1 MKNSVRAGRG
11 RGVKL
16 DPRRIGILALGS
28 HEERHGAA
36 LPPDTDA
43 KLASHVA
50 LEAAKR
56 TGAKFLGV
64 LYRSYELPGIDTG
77 HHNTIEELL
86 VELRDALLNAKK
98 TFGVEAI
105 VLVNGHGGNIPLRE
119 RLPALEAE
127 LGMRLVFNNTIIDLE
142 GPHAATEELS
152 MGAAIGIADESK
164 VTEHVDFSRYPEVG
178 FVGLREAREKYEWAE
193 RQARKVEAEGVRADR
208 KLGREL
214 LERAIVSTVNDVD
227 ILSWP

>member
-1 MKNSVRAGRG
+1 VNNVFVGRG
-11 RGVKL
+11 RGVNL
-16 DPRRIGILALGS
+16 DLSKVGILAIGS

-50 LEAAKR
+50 LETAKR

-77 HHNTIEELL
+77 HHHTLDEITEELRA
-86 VELRDALLNAKK
+86 VLLQAKSS
-98 TFGVEAI
+98 FDIGVV

-119 RLPALEAE
+119 RLPAIEAE
-127 LGMRLVFNNTIIDLE
+127 LGVRLIFNNTIIDLE
-142 GPHAATEELS
+142 GPHAGTEELS

-164 VTEHVDFSRYPEVG
+164 VAEHCDFSQYPEVG
-178 FVGLREAREKYEWAE
+178 FVGLREARRRYEWAE
-193 RQARKVEAEGVRADR
+193 RHAREVEAGGVRADHE
-208 KLGREL
+208 LGRRL
-214 LERAIVSTVNDVD
+214 LERAIVSVVNDVS
-227 ILSWP
+227 ILSRL

>member
-1 MKNSVRAGRG
+1 
-11 RGVKL
+11 L
-16 DPRRIGILALGS
+16 DQSKIGILALGS

-56 TGAKFLGV
+56 IGAKFLGV

-77 HHNTIEELL
+77 HHHTLDEILEELRT
-86 VELRDALLNAKK
+86 VLLQAKSSLD
-98 TFGVEAI
+98 VRAV

-119 RLPALEAE
+119 RLPAIEAE
-127 LGMRLVFNNTIIDLE
+127 LKVRLIFNNTLIDLE
-142 GPHAATEELS
+142 GPHAGTEELS

-164 VTEHVDFSRYPEVG
+164 VAEHCDFSRYPEVG
-178 FVGLREAREKYEWAE
+178 FVGLQEARRRYEWAE
-193 RQARKVEAEGVRADR
+193 RHAREVESGGVRADR
-208 KLGREL
+208 ELGRRL
-214 LERAIVSTVNDVD
+214 LERAIVSVVNDVKK
-227 ILSWP
+227 LG

>member
-16 DPRRIGILALGS
+16 DPSKIGILALGS

-50 LEAAKR
+50 LEAAKQTR
-56 TGAKFLGV
+56 AKFLGV

-77 HHNTIEELL
+77 HHHAIEEVLEELL
-86 VELRDALLNAKK
+86 TVLSHAKS
-98 TFGVEAI
+98 TLGIGAV

-119 RLPALEAE
+119 RLPVIEAE
-127 LGMRLVFNNTIIDLE
+127 LGVRLVFNNTLIDLE

-152 MGAAIGIADESK
+152 MGAAIGIADLSK
-164 VTEHVDFSRYPEVG
+164 LNEHADFERHPEVG
-178 FVGLREAREKYEWAE
+178 FVGLKEARRLYEWAE
-193 RQARKVEAEGVRADR
+193 RHALHIERTGIRVDLA
-208 KLGREL
+208 LGKKL
-214 LERAIVSTVNDVD
+214 LERAVIDVVNDIRV
-227 ILSWP
+227 L